1 MTPLPVLRPTR
12 DERPQPLE
20 AARGTIL
27 GAGWFL
33 TVFILARWAAP
44 ALPVSPAVG
53 LLATTVLLVIAILP
67 IEYFGGALNFLT
79 LGGWL
84 TLGIVGGAALGL
96 SVLLTNAQSPGTAS
110 LALLVGAIVIGVLIG
125 RFALIDR
132 DLVLLIAVLYIIIDA
147 YSVFFGPTQAILQ
160 RGGALVST
168 LTIRFPILG
177 TERISSLV
185 GATDFL
191 VWAAC
196 AQAAYRFRFPYRR
209 AHTALALGLLGSAIV
224 SIALGRAV
232 PALPLMMAAYIAVN
246 ARQFNWRKPS
256 LWALGAVLLAIVLS
270 IGFLARR
277 ALAP

>member
-1 MTPLPVLRPTR
+1 M
-12 DERPQPLE
+12 
-20 AARGTIL
+20 RGTLL

-44 ALPVSPAVG
+44 GLPVSPAVG
-53 LLATTVLLVIAILP
+53 LMATTVLLVVAILP
-67 IEYFGGALNFLT
+67 IEYFGGALNLPT
-79 LGGWL
+79 LRGWL
-84 TLGIVGGAALGL
+84 ILGVVGVAALGS
-96 SVLLTNAQSPGTAS
+96 SVFLTNAQSPGAAS
-110 LALLVGAIVIGVLIG
+110 LALLLGAVIVGVLIG

-147 YSVFFGPTQAILQ
+147 YSVFFGPTQVLLQ

-177 TERISSLV
+177 AERIAPLV

-196 AQAAYRFRFPYRR
+196 AQAAYRFQFPYRR
-209 AHTALALGLLGSAIV
+209 AHAALAFGLLGSAV
-224 SIALGRAV
+224 VGIAAGRAV
-232 PALPLMMAAYIAVN
+232 PALPLMMAAYLFVN

-256 LWALGAVLLAIVLS
+256 LWALGAVLLAIVLGV
-270 IGFLARR
+270 GFVARR